1 MDVVTH
7 EAHGWNNIS
16 ARMIKLCGKSIA
28 LLYMSIF
35 QSILKDDVFPGDLK
49 KECCKRKTKIC

>member
-28 LLYMSIF
+28 LLYMSI
-35 QSILKDDVFPGDLK
+35 LKDDVFPGDLK